1 MSSDSCGSQSIFIYD
16 PLQSED
22 SSGTLCQ
29 FSPSQFPP
37 PLLEDRVDFQATFLK
52 TFSLK
57 LLTKELKL
65 RDLIFIVGMGV
76 SD

>member
-1 MSSDSCGSQSIFIYD
+1 MSSDSYYSQSIFIYD

-22 SSGTLCQ
+22 SSG
-29 FSPSQFPP
+29 SPSQFPP
-37 PLLEDRVDFQATFLK
+37 PLLEVRVDFQATFLK
-52 TFSLK
+52 TFPLK
-57 LLTKELKL
+57 LLTKDLKL